1 MRYLYQ
7 ETRRQHGVVAALL
20 RSIIVFAVTN
30 GHTAVNHA
38 IDPPAGSE
46 FGSGPRT
53 SAGGAVQK

>member
-1 MRYLYQ
+1 
-7 ETRRQHGVVAALL
+7 VAALL
-20 RSIIVFAVTN
+20 SGIIVLAVTN

-38 IDPPAGSE
+38 IGAPAGGE